1 MQSSTNTYSVHE
13 WLSLRRKGQDFE
25 HTPMGFV
32 TTGKPLTENHPFFRK
47 LAHGDDPA
55 LRQHVARA
63 VPGQLDALEEEE
75 DHDDHDEEEFVPAVE
90 HVDNSEGED
99 EGFKSSD
106 DEPFVD
112 AEDGE

>member
-1 MQSSTNTYSVHE
+1 MTNRCTVHE
-13 WLSLRRKGQDFE
+13 WLALRRKGQDFE
-25 HTPMGFV
+25 HTPMGFI

-63 VPGQLDALEEEE
+63 VPGQLDAQEEEE
-75 DHDDHDEEEFVPAVE
+75 DHDDHDDEEFVPAVE
-90 HVDNSEGED
+90 HVDDSEGED
-99 EGFKSSD
+99 EGFESSD
-106 DEPFVD
+106 EEAFVD

>member
-1 MQSSTNTYSVHE
+1 MSTVHE
-13 WLSLRRKGQDFE
+13 WLALRRKGQDFE

-47 LAHGDDPA
+47 LAQGDDPA

-63 VPGQLDALEEEE
+63 VPGQLDAEEED
-75 DHDDHDEEEFVPAVE
+75 DHDDHDEEFVPAVE

-99 EGFKSSD
+99 EGVESSD
-106 DEPFVD
+106 DEAFVD